1 MIRRPPRSTR
11 TDTLFP
17 YTTLFRSALFFN
29 ARIVCQFRR
38 VLQLLAQ
45 FTDFVGLSL
54 IVDGPAISPIAGF
67 REKVVHMCLDSVPR
81 HCRARIGRGVVPAD
95 TAIRFLGRG
104 LGFQLTDMLVE
115 PPDFRRAVAR

>member
-54 IVDGPAISPIAGF
+54 IVDGLAISPIAGF
-67 REKVVHMCLDSVPR
+67 REKVVHMCLDSVQR
-81 HCRARIGRGVVPAD
+81 HCRARIGRVAVPAV
-95 TAIRFLGRG
+95 TAFRFLGRC
-104 LGFQLTDMLVE
+104 LGFQLPDLMVE
-115 PPDFRRAVAR
+115 PPSLRSEYA